1 LIAKETWVSDLLQ
14 DRQVRRRLAVLH
26 HVEEVTGNVA
36 MSCRYFGIS
45 RQLYYTW
52 LRRYR
57 AEGLEGLRERSR
69 RPHVSPN
76 ATHTE
81 IVGKILYLRQHYHFG
96 PAKIAMYLKRYHDV
110 IISTSRYRRL
120 AIEFAVGGDFKLANR
135 DTALGCH
142 SKNVVE

>member
-1 LIAKETWVSDLLQ
+1 LGLLIAKEICVSDPLQ

-57 AEGLEGLRERSR
+57 AEDWRGCGS
-69 RPHVSPN
+69 
-76 ATHTE
+76 
-81 IVGKILYLRQHYHFG
+81 G
-96 PAKIAMYLKRYHDV
+96 PGVLM
-110 IISTSRYRRL
+110 
-120 AIEFAVGGDFKLANR
+120 
-135 DTALGCH
+135 
-142 SKNVVE
+142 